1 MRGNIEMR
9 NARVRYSNNEKND
22 TQGTLNSYES
32 FIQMSNGTD
41 TLILAFNDAL
51 EFENWK
57 KVLMLCQRQTQ

>member
-1 MRGNIEMR
+1 MRGNIELR

-32 FIQMSNGTD
+32 FIQMSNGTE